1 MVETG
6 YDWCRGVVGLVGDI
20 IAGVWV
26 YNGGLRVVCGYTRAS
41 TIAIRWV
48 RIRLRLGG
56 KGDVVLVGGGD
67 I

>member
-26 YNGGLRVVCGYTRAS
+26 YNGGLRVVSGYTWAS

-48 RIRLRLGG
+48 RIRLRLGVREMWG
-56 KGDVVLVGGGD
+56 LLGG